1 MNLSRKMKRK
11 KAHRSKKVAARP
23 SITPEQAYY
32 VGHCEQLA
40 FVIGFLRDRWGFGAK
55 LLQRF
60 ADEFSEFA
68 EDMDNAGVTGND
80 IGEAIKDE
88 TGWDMFE
95 AFPSRD
101 VRGADARAND
111 DM

>member
-1 MNLSRKMKRK
+1 MKLSRKMKREKARRSEK
-11 KAHRSKKVAARP
+11 KAARP

-55 LLQRF
+55 WLQRF
-60 ADEFSEFA
+60 SDEFSAFA
-68 EDMDNAGVTGND
+68 EGMDNAGITGND

-95 AFPSRD
+95 AFP
-101 VRGADARAND
+101 GKDAKEAGYGKE
-111 DM
+111 